1 MNKKPG
7 LLFAVS
13 LFAIIILAASFNMN
27 LGGNAPIKLRE
38 GINPD
43 NVLYICSAAN
53 ETWNN
58 ISHSMHMLEKYASLF
73 FSFAGIVLFF
83 SWGWAL
89 YQNLLKD
96 KFNDE
101 AYKTPWELTKAT
113 FWIIIA
119 FTVIFV
125 TPNHYRNVNVRG
137 HGDGYVL
144 CENTSDGAR
153 PVNYKAIKSR

>member
-1 MNKKPG
+1 MDKKPG
-7 LLFAVS
+7 LLLAVS

-27 LGGNAPIKLRE
+27 LGGNSPVALRE
-38 GINPD
+38 GVNPD
-43 NVLYICSAAN
+43 NVLYVCDAAN

-58 ISHSMHMLEKYASLF
+58 ISKSMHMLEKYASLF

-96 KFNDE
+96 KFNED
-101 AYKTPWELTKAT
+101 AYKNSWELTKAV

-119 FTVIFV
+119 FTIIFA
-125 TPNHYRNVNVRG
+125 TPNHYRNVNIRG

-153 PVNYKAIKSR
+153 PVNYRAVNSR